1 MPWGSQAFAVS
12 SPSFLGA
19 QPFGLTRR
27 PPATL
32 RPEGEAPATP
42 GSGSAQHTEG
52 RSFVA
57 HVEVVESC
65 VAPGGQPV
73 LFHAPAAGV
82 PTFVVVD
89 RCGVEHVHTG
99 SLGVAMTAAR
109 RVLIEQGEV
118 WVRASD
124 DTCAHIDP
132 NRVATDT
139 PSRPWIQTIAASQ
152 QGGTP

>member
-1 MPWGSQAFAVS
+1 
-12 SPSFLGA
+12 
-19 QPFGLTRR
+19 PFGLTRR

-32 RPEGEAPATP
+32 GPEGEAPSAVR
-42 GSGSAQHTEG
+42 SGSAQCTEG
-52 RSFVA
+52 RQVVA
-57 HVEVVESC
+57 TVEVVESC

-73 LFHAPAAGV
+73 LFHAPTEGV
-82 PTFVVVD
+82 PTYVVVD

-132 NRVATDT
+132 NR
-139 PSRPWIQTIAASQ
+139 
-152 QGGTP
+152 

>member
-1 MPWGSQAFAVS
+1 MPWGSLASAVS

-19 QPFGLTRR
+19 EPFGLTRC

-32 RPEGEAPATP
+32 RPEGEAPTAAR
-42 GSGSAQHTEG
+42 SGSAQRTEG
-52 RSFVA
+52 RQVVA
-57 HVEVVESC
+57 TVEVVESC

-73 LFHAPAAGV
+73 LFHAPTEGV
-82 PTFVVVD
+82 PTYVVVD